1 MQSVHHR
8 LPNKRGSAVTCN
20 IQERPVSDNVVQA
33 NMMDV
38 GAKAGYYTEKSPKM
52 MLLEWCQQQ
61 KRPTPRYRTTAAEG
75 DSAGKCKVYATQ
87 TCFYNMMTILC
98 K

>member
-1 MQSVHHR
+1 
-8 LPNKRGSAVTCN
+8 LA
-20 IQERPVSDNVVQA
+20 QA
-33 NMMDV
+33 NVMDV

-87 TCFYNMMTILC
+87 ICSCDLKRHCASEGDETCAVPKLYHVMREVIELHL
-98 K
+98 